1 MTKLPF
7 KPKAMIF
14 DLDGTLLDTEPLYSY
29 AAQTVLEGYGHVFS
43 AELKR
48 RIIGGDSLQG
58 AKMTVETYGLPLSPE
73 EFLLQRS
80 THLDKLFPTASEIDG
95 ASEFLSH
102 ISSNGIATGLAT
114 SSYKAHCEMKI
125 SHRIWRSLLKTVVCG
140 DDPELDKSKPAPDIF
155 LICAKRMNVNPT
167 ETIVFEDSKNGVLAA
182 KAAGMTVIALN
193 SPYTG
198 SDDLD
203 QADLIIESFREL
215 I

>member
-1 MTKLPF
+1 M
-7 KPKAMIF
+7 
-14 DLDGTLLDTEPLYSY
+14 
-29 AAQTVLEGYGHVFS
+29 
-43 AELKR
+43 
-48 RIIGGDSLQG
+48 
-58 AKMTVETYGLPLSPE
+58 
-73 EFLLQRS
+73 
-80 THLDKLFPTASEIDG
+80 
-95 ASEFLSH
+95 
-102 ISSNGIATGLAT
+102 
-114 SSYKAHCEMKI
+114 
-125 SHRIWRSLLKTVVCG
+125 VCG